1 MLDGGNKQR
10 VTINKE
16 YYASTTAA
24 IESVLPISTIYT
36 EEGIYVEIIHITNA
50 LIQKIIEDKEYK
62 VIINMRGKL
71 AEITMMKY
79 PQIYCKYIT
88 IKKKGEN
95 VLYVQALNAMYGI
108 MKAVHL
114 FYKKF
119 FGDLTNIG
127 FKLRYY

>member
-10 VTINKE
+10 VTTNKE
-16 YYASTTAA
+16 YYASTTAS
-24 IESVLPISTIYT
+24 IESVLPTSTIYT

-79 PQIYCKYIT
+79 P
-88 IKKKGEN
+88 
-95 VLYVQALNAMYGI
+95 
-108 MKAVHL
+108 
-114 FYKKF
+114 
-119 FGDLTNIG
+119 
-127 FKLRYY
+127 